1 MSGRVAR
8 NRIARRSD
16 GEIRQRRFFPAGHL
30 CHSGAVPTVAG
41 ALKDWQPE
49 YSDVQPDYG
58 FIEETAAAYEKETAA
73 VLEELLADN
82 GYESEVKVSVKDGS
96 LSDIDEITVIL
107 YLPVLSA
114 DEENRHIASVV
125 GLVAERTSA
134 SADKVAV
141 TVAEGEE

>member
-1 MSGRVAR
+1 M
-8 NRIARRSD
+8 
-16 GEIRQRRFFPAGHL
+16 
-30 CHSGAVPTVAG
+30 
-41 ALKDWQPE
+41 
-49 YSDVQPDYG
+49 
-58 FIEETAAAYEKETAA
+58 
-73 VLEELLADN
+73 LEELLADN
-82 GYESEVKVSVKDGS
+82 GYKSEVKVSVKDGS

-125 GLVAERTSA
+125 GLVAEQTSA

>member
-1 MSGRVAR
+1 M
-8 NRIARRSD
+8 
-16 GEIRQRRFFPAGHL
+16 
-30 CHSGAVPTVAG
+30 
-41 ALKDWQPE
+41 
-49 YSDVQPDYG
+49 
-58 FIEETAAAYEKETAA
+58 
-73 VLEELLADN
+73 
-82 GYESEVKVSVKDGS
+82 SVKDGS

-125 GLVAERTSA
+125 GLVAEQTSA

>member
-8 NRIARRSD
+8 NRIARRAD
-16 GEIRQRRFFPAGHL
+16 GKICQRRFSLLVIFVIVAPL
-30 CHSGAVPTVAG
+30 PTVAG